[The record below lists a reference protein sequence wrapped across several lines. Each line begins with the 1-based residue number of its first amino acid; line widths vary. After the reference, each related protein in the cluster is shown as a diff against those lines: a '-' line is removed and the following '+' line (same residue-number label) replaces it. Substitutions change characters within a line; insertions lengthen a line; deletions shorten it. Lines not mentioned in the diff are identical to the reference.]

1 MFYLLPDPSAF
12 SEEELKTFCRKLSSQ
27 RKKKVDDL
35 RFFQDKIASA
45 SAYLLLRLL
54 LREGFGYEK
63 APLFDFGSEGKPYL
77 SDNKEIS
84 ISLSHDRSGAAACAS
99 KNKIGVDVQTVFRYE
114 DMLAERIL
122 SENEKKRFDRID
134 RSDGLFTR
142 MWTMKE
148 SLGKKSG
155 EGVLP
160 FLTTTDFSQ
169 VEGDGIYFICG
180 DVFTVGQKNGLFFSV
195 CGKEEEEADVLTPE
209 RFFKEVLSLSDAQI

>member
-1 MFYLLPDPSAF
+1 MFYLLPAPSAF
-12 SEEELKTFCRKLSSQ
+12 SESDLKSFYGKLSSQ

-35 RFFQDKIASA
+35 RFFADKIASA
-45 SAYLLLRLL
+45 SAYLLLRLVL
-54 LREGFGYEK
+54 KDGFGYEK
-63 APLFDFGSEGKPYL
+63 APLFEFGPDGKPYL
-77 SDNKEIS
+77 ADNKEIF

-99 KNKIGVDVQTVFRYE
+99 KKEIGVDVQALFNYE

-122 SENEKKRFDRID
+122 SEKEKTRFDQESP
-134 RSDGLFTR
+134 SDALFTR

-155 EGVLP
+155 EGVIP

-169 VEGDGIYFICG
+169 VEGDGVYTICG

-195 CGKEEEEADVLTPE
+195 CGKEEEKATVLTPE
-209 RFFKEVLSLSDAQI
+209 KFFNEVEKLSDAQI